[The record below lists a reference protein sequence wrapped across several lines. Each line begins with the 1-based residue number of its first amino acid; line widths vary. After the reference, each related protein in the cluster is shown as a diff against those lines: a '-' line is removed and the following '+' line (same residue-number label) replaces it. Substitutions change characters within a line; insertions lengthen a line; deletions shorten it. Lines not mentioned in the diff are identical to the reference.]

1 MNTNIQEANDLSA
14 SGTTRETTVLAT
26 ADSGLAAVLD
36 LLATAGLAAEAVYDG
51 DAEGCPHCMSQVLS
65 EAA

>member
-1 MNTNIQEANDLSA
+1 MNTNLQNNTE
-14 SGTTRETTVLAT
+14 TTYETTVPTTPSRELAV
-26 ADSGLAAVLD
+26 VLD

-51 DAEGCPHCMSQVLS
+51 DAEGCPHCISQVLS

>member
-1 MNTNIQEANDLSA
+1 MNTNLLNASDTTHEAIH
-14 SGTTRETTVLAT
+14 ETTVLAT
-26 ADSGLAAVLD
+26 ADCGPAAVLD

-51 DAEGCPHCMSQVLS
+51 DAEGCPHCISQVLS